1 MLIHESLENHYRMNM
16 KLMRDFGMDLDT
28 LEHLMPFEREVY
40 TALILEELEKK
51 KNQNGLT

>member
-1 MLIHESLENHYRMNM
+1 MNM